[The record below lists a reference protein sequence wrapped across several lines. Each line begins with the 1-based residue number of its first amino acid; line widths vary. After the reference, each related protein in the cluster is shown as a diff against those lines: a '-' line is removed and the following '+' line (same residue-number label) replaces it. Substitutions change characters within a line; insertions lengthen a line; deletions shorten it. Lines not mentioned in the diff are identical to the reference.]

1 MASPSQ
7 RSSPE
12 GPSGRHFHESREEI
26 LSTVETDSKKRG
38 NANRCDTTYFSPA
51 SSPTAPV
58 AESLLTATAV
68 DAAPSPAVFAD
79 ALDRVEAAVDW
90 MEAAVDR
97 MEAAVDRME
106 AAVDRIE
113 AAVDRVE
120 AAVDRVEAAL
130 DRIEAAIVAAGPP
143 LEIEAATTPEVVALV
158 FEAAVVDAFLRIP
171 LFEAGRR
178 LCSQMR
184 SNWARRSSTEI

>member
-97 MEAAVDRME
+97 MEAAVDR
-106 AAVDRIE
+106 I
-113 AAVDRVE
+113 E